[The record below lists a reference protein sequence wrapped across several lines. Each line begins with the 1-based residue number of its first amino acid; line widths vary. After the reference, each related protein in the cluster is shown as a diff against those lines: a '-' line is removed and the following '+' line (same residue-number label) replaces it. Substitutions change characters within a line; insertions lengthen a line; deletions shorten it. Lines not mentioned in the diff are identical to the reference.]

1 MGGGEMR
8 ELNTQQ
14 KTIILEEVKRNI
26 QQGSN
31 NLLDNLAENHYK
43 ISTDT
48 YFKCMELNDHET
60 FYQNVENYLQE
71 LRNYNLEELVQ
82 GNYQVDTKN

>member
-1 MGGGEMR
+1 MR
-8 ELNTQQ
+8 ELNIQQ

-31 NLLDNLAENHYK
+31 NELDNLAENHYK

-60 FYQNVENYLQE
+60 YRDNVENYLQE

>member
-1 MGGGEMR
+1 MR

-31 NLLDNLAENHYK
+31 NELENLAENPYH

-60 FYQNVENYLQE
+60 YHDNVENYLQE
-71 LRNYNLEELVQ
+71 LKNYNLEELIQ

>member
-1 MGGGEMR
+1 MSR
-8 ELNTQQ
+8 ELNIQQ
-14 KTIILEEVKRNI
+14 KAMILEEVKRNI

-31 NLLDNLAENHYK
+31 NELDKLTENHYK

-60 FYQNVENYLQE
+60 FHQNVEYYL
-71 LRNYNLEELVQ
+71 YQ
-82 GNYQVDTKN
+82 GLAKPT

>member
-1 MGGGEMR
+1 MR
-8 ELNTQQ
+8 ELNIQQ

-31 NLLDNLAENHYK
+31 NELDNLAENHYK

-60 FYQNVENYLQE
+60 YHDNVENYLQE

>member
-1 MGGGEMR
+1 MR

-14 KTIILEEVKRNI
+14 KTNILEEVKRNI

-31 NLLDNLAENHYK
+31 NELDNLSENHYK

>member
-1 MGGGEMR
+1 MR

-48 YFKCMELNDHET
+48 YFKCMQINDHET
-60 FYQNVENYLQE
+60 YHDNVENYLQE

>member
-1 MGGGEMR
+1 MSI
-8 ELNTQQ
+8 ELNIQQ
-14 KTIILEEVKRNI
+14 KAMILEEVKRNI

-31 NLLDNLAENHYK
+31 NELDKLTEDHYK

-60 FYQNVENYLQE
+60 FYKNLKYYLHE
-71 LRNYNLEELVQ
+71 LRYDEG
-82 GNYQVDTKN
+82 GN

>member
-1 MGGGEMR
+1 MR
-8 ELNTQQ
+8 ELNIQQ

-31 NLLDNLAENHYK
+31 NELDNLAENHYK

-60 FYQNVENYLQE
+60 FYQNVENYLEE

>member
-1 MGGGEMR
+1 MR
-8 ELNTQQ
+8 ELNIQQ

-60 FYQNVENYLQE
+60 YHDNVENYLQE

>member
-1 MGGGEMR
+1 MR

-26 QQGSN
+26 SQGSN
-31 NLLDNLAENHYK
+31 NELDNLSENHYK

-48 YFKCMELNDHET
+48 YFKCMKINDHET

>member
-1 MGGGEMR
+1 MR
-8 ELNTQQ
+8 ELNIQQ
-14 KTIILEEVKRNI
+14 KTLILEEVKRNI

-31 NLLDNLAENHYK
+31 NELDNLAENHYK

-48 YFKCMELNDHET
+48 YFKCMQINEHET

-71 LRNYNLEELVQ
+71 LKNYNLEELLQ

>member
-1 MGGGEMR
+1 MR

-26 QQGSN
+26 SQGSN
-31 NLLDNLAENHYK
+31 NELDNLSENHYK

-60 FYQNVENYLQE
+60 YHDNVENYLQE

>member
-1 MGGGEMR
+1 VGGGEMR
-8 ELNTQQ
+8 ELNIQQ

-31 NLLDNLAENHYK
+31 NLLDNLTENHYK

-60 FYQNVENYLQE
+60 YHDNVENYLQE
-71 LRNYNLEELVQ
+71 LRNYNLEELLQ